1 MQQKI
6 EYYCNSLKR
15 LGRNEGINNKL
26 ENRTMVGLLQQKEQY
41 TMGLKSTVLTISI
54 AICLSGKP

>member
-6 EYYCNSLKR
+6 EHYCNSLKR

-41 TMGLKSTVLTISI
+41 IMGLKSTVLIISI